1 MQVEVEYF
9 IKIIISH
16 LWVKLEIIGQANVLV
31 WIQRCRPPFGFVR
44 HEYGRCFVRQCFKL
58 DSGRQLF
65 FQT

>member
-1 MQVEVEYF
+1 VQVQVEYF

-16 LWVKLEIIGQANVLV
+16 LWVKLEIIGQANASV

>member
-16 LWVKLEIIGQANVLV
+16 LWVKLEIISQANASV
-31 WIQRCRPPFGFVR
+31 WIQSCRPPFGFVC

-58 DSGRQLF
+58 DSGR
-65 FQT
+65 